1 MLCSRLPPYSIL
13 FISGIMVFM
22 IKNTFVL
29 FLMLLTV
36 LLAACSGADGQAQ
49 AAQPSLTLAP
59 PTLTPTKTLTQT
71 PTETAT
77 ITPTAT
83 ETPTATPIPTATWAI
98 VGPGEVIAPVL
109 LYHHVDAENSSPRYN
124 VMPEVFAAQMQA
136 LDDWGYTTI
145 TATQLIQAITQGI
158 QLPPRPIV
166 ITFDDGHNSVYET
179 AFPIMQEHGFFG
191 VTYIVANRLKSDGFT
206 GVEKLKEMIS
216 AGWEV
221 GSHSYTHSDLTLD
234 RSIAFTEIFVSRDT
248 LTQSLSQPVKTFAYP
263 FGKFDQ
269 YIGDRTGRWGYIGA
283 VGLGTGYTHNLY
295 SIYYLQRMEVEGT
308 YDMEKFASMLPWSSP
323 PD

>member
-1 MLCSRLPPYSIL
+1 MFKNFLIFVLSGLLFASCTGSDGQVQAVQPSSTLAATHTELPPL
-13 FISGIMVFM
+13 
-22 IKNTFVL
+22 
-29 FLMLLTV
+29 
-36 LLAACSGADGQAQ
+36 
-49 AAQPSLTLAP
+49 P
-59 PTLTPTKTLTQT
+59 PTETLTQT
-71 PTETAT
+71 PTQTAT

-83 ETPTATPIPTATWAI
+83 EVPTVTPIPTATWAI

-109 LYHHVDAENSSPRYN
+109 LYHHVDEENTDPRYN

-145 TATQLIQAITQGI
+145 TVTQLVKAITEGAP
-158 QLPPRPIV
+158 LPPRPIV
-166 ITFDDGHNSVYET
+166 ITFDDGHYSVYET

-191 VTYIVANRLKSDGFT
+191 VTYIVANRLKAYGFT
-206 GVEKLKEMIS
+206 GVEQLEEMIG

-234 RSIAFTEIFVSRDT
+234 RSIAFTEISYSRDT
-248 LTQSLSQPVKTFAYP
+248 LTEALSQPVMTFAYP
-263 FGKFDQ
+263 YGKIDH

-283 VGLGTGYTHNLY
+283 VGLGTGYTHNLNT
-295 SIYYLQRMEVEGT
+295 IYYLQRMEVQGT
-308 YDMEKFASMLPWSSP
+308 YDMDKFASLLPWSSP